1 LLSDRNDFPTSL
13 PRRALRS
20 LLFRAGLT
28 RRLGDLRWR
37 TVSAA
42 PYIHTI
48 HCAPGTMFEGM
59 PTRFDDPVYNAMIG
73 RDSARWARSQD
84 IITAIDDCW
93 IEPDRCLIVGP
104 DGSLIAQS
112 LPHRLKAFYPSIVG
126 YARRRSGAARIDEA
140 LVYDGS
146 ASTNYYHHLVESVAS
161 ILLFHEHGGRP
172 RDIPVIVN
180 RWIYDSRFFADLR
193 ERNPLF
199 ASINWRVQEPGEW
212 IHVGRAYRA
221 HAIPFDS
228 ERWRRI
234 RALYGQ
240 VGKPAGR
247 RIFLSRDSKRYTRGL
262 SNEAQIIALLERHGF
277 ETVYAEHHS
286 PIEQQRIFES
296 ASHLVALQGMGLI
309 QQMFMDPDAA
319 HILEIM
325 PSNRL
330 QSEYY
335 WQGWTLGV
343 RYYDVITGSGMG
355 SDGKYRVDPARV
367 GQALDQMLAHS
378 VSERRY
384 GSEVI
389 DNKPQFPR

>member
-1 LLSDRNDFPTSL
+1 MLSDTNDFPASL
-13 PRRALRS
+13 PRRTLRS
-20 LLFRAGLT
+20 LLFRTGLT
-28 RRLGDLRWR
+28 RWLGELRWR
-37 TVSAA
+37 TVGTA

-48 HCAPGTMFEGM
+48 YRNPGTMFERM
-59 PTRFDDPVYNAMIG
+59 PTRFEDMVYNAMIG
-73 RDSARWARSQD
+73 PASARWAASED
-84 IITAIDDCW
+84 VITAIDDCW
-93 IEPDRCLIVGP
+93 VEPDRCLIVGP
-104 DGSLIAQS
+104 DGALVAQS
-112 LPHRLKAFYPSIVG
+112 LPHRLKALFPSAVG
-126 YARRRSGAARIDEA
+126 YACRRWGAARLNEA

-161 ILLFHEHGGRP
+161 LLLFIDHGGRP

-212 IHVGRAYRA
+212 IHVDRAYRA
-221 HAIPFDS
+221 HAIPFEA

-234 RALYGQ
+234 RGLYGE
-240 VGKPAGR
+240 VGKPVGR

-262 SNEAQIIALLERHGF
+262 SNEAEIIALLERYGF

-296 ASHLVALQGMGLI
+296 ASHLIALQGMGLI
-309 QQMFMDPDAA
+309 QQMFMEPGGA

-325 PSNRL
+325 PSDRL

-335 WQGWTLGV
+335 WQGWALGV
-343 RYYDVITGSGMG
+343 RYYDVITGSGIG
-355 SDGKYRVDPARV
+355 SDGKYRVDSAQV
-367 GQALDQMLAHS
+367 EQAVEQMIAHPDT
-378 VSERRY
+378 VQRY
-384 GSEVI
+384 GLTVI
-389 DNKPQFPR
+389 DNMAKNGR